1 MKIAEIITEAVTPI
15 WGRKGGRM
23 ARRYRCT
30 AGIRKG
36 RIVSNPATCTKPK
49 NIQKSISFRKT
60 LARRGGQIRIKT
72 GRTKRSTFSRR
83 VKRLNAPKT
92 RTASRK
98 STQTIKRKP
107 IRK

>member
-15 WGRKGGRM
+15 WGRKGGRV

-36 RIVSNPATCTKPK
+36 RIVGNPATCTKPK
-49 NIQKSISFRKT
+49 NIQKSLSFKRT
-60 LARRGGQIRIKT
+60 LTKRGSQIAIKSA
-72 GRTKRSTFSRR
+72 RTKRSTI
-83 VKRLNAPKT
+83 
-92 RTASRK
+92 SRK
-98 STQTIKRKP
+98 IKKLNVKSGKSKSAKRKP

>member
-15 WGRKGGRM
+15 WGRKGGRV

-36 RIVSNPATCTKPK
+36 RIVGNPATCTKPK
-49 NIQKSISFRKT
+49 NIQKSLSFRRT
-60 LARRGGQIRIKT
+60 L
-72 GRTKRSTFSRR
+72 TKRGSQIAIKAAK
-83 VKRLNAPKT
+83 VKRTTISKKIKKLNIKPSKT
-92 RTASRK
+92 K
-98 STQTIKRKP
+98 STKRKP

>member
-1 MKIAEIITEAVTPI
+1 MKIAEIIKEAVTPI

-36 RIVSNPATCTKPK
+36 RIVGNPATCTKPK

-60 LARRGGQIRIKT
+60 LARKGSQISIKA
-72 GRTKRSTFSRR
+72 GRTKRSTASRR
-83 VKRLNAPKT
+83 VKRLNAP
-92 RTASRK
+92 RTQKRYKPA
-98 STQTIKRKP
+98 KRKP